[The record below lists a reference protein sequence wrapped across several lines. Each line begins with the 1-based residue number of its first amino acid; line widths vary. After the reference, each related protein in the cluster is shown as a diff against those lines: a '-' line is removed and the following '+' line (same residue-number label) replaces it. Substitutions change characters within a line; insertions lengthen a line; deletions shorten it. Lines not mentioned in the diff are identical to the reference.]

1 MKISRREFLCM
12 AGAFTAS
19 ACIASPVVGME
30 AAVRVP
36 VLLYHAISDFMR
48 EGDDYTVSPSLFAV
62 QMEWL
67 YNNGFH
73 VIPLRDIANP
83 PVEKRVAVITFDDG
97 HASFIDYAF
106 PLLREYGFHATINVI
121 GEFVGNNK
129 HGGGQPMLSWDEY
142 RYLLGSGFVDIG
154 CHSHALHNLEH
165 KGALGVSGEELR
177 QDLRTFRE
185 TMFAQ
190 TGARTDILAWPFG
203 FHDENTTDIAREE
216 GFRYI
221 QTTRN
226 NFFRTPGNLLEI
238 PRKNINDKYDIA
250 VFRTEVKL

>member
-1 MKISRREFLCM
+1 MSITRREFLCL

-19 ACIASPVVGME
+19 ACIASPVVGKE
-30 AAVRVP
+30 AAVRIP
-36 VLLYHAISDFMR
+36 VLMYHAISDFME
-48 EGDDYTVSPSLFAV
+48 EGDGYTVTPSLFAA
-62 QMEWL
+62 QLEWL
-67 YNNGFH
+67 YNNGFR
-73 VIPLRDIANP
+73 VIPLREIGNS
-83 PVEKRVAVITFDDG
+83 PVEKRTVVITFDDG

-106 PLLREYGFHATINVI
+106 PLLREYGFHATVNAV
-121 GEFVGNNK
+121 GELVGVK
-129 HGGGQPMLSWDEY
+129 SHSDGQPMLSWDEY

-154 CHSHALHNLEH
+154 CHSNALHSLER

-190 TGARTDILAWPFG
+190 TGVRPDILAWPFG
-203 FHDENTTDIAREE
+203 LYNERTTVIAREE

-221 QTTRN
+221 LTSDN
-226 NFFRTPGNLLEI
+226 EIFRTPGNLFEI
-238 PRKNINDKYDIA
+238 PRKNINNKYDIA